1 MIITILY
8 GTWGYEQKNVGSNR
22 FCHCIQPGIGHLVS
36 LDLNFQKNNDT
47 LILKLILV
55 FYIRR
60 TLGPE
65 RQGRIFMSKCKRK
78 IVVRSVF
85 TNVYLRLLRIL
96 NMIKCI
102 CDFSRKAYICNS
114 SLMIFFFIS
123 EVLFPLDLYQS
134 NVSMKHIWRNVGQQI

>member
-60 TLGPE
+60 NLGPE
-65 RQGRIFMSKCKRK
+65 RQGGIFMSKYKRK